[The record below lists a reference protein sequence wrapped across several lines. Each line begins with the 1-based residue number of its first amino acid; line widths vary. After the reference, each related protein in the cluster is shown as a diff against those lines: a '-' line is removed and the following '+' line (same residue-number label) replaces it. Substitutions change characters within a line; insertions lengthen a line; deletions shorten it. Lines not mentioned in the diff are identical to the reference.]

1 MPTGPR
7 RAHAKE
13 PGRATG
19 NDSVASVA
27 GSHPERRLFGQ
38 ATPGPTPHPT
48 TPDNNP
54 GRDDQDRPSQEPPLN
69 PLTQRGFDMRASR
82 CLAKSL
88 SARAELPIL
97 SCNGMHV
104 IVF

>member
-1 MPTGPR
+1 M
-7 RAHAKE
+7 H
-13 PGRATG
+13 
-19 NDSVASVA
+19 
-27 GSHPERRLFGQ
+27 
-38 ATPGPTPHPT
+38 
-48 TPDNNP
+48 
-54 GRDDQDRPSQEPPLN
+54 
-69 PLTQRGFDMRASR
+69 ASR

>member
-1 MPTGPR
+1 VTLR
-7 RAHAKE
+7 HHRWSQSSRE
-13 PGRATG
+13 I
-19 NDSVASVA
+19 
-27 GSHPERRLFGQ
+27 RL
-38 ATPGPTPHPT
+38 
-48 TPDNNP
+48 
-54 GRDDQDRPSQEPPLN
+54 
-69 PLTQRGFDMRASR
+69 MRASR

>member
-1 MPTGPR
+1 MDT
-7 RAHAKE
+7 
-13 PGRATG
+13 
-19 NDSVASVA
+19 SLQVI
-27 GSHPERRLFGQ
+27 GSIV
-38 ATPGPTPHPT
+38 
-48 TPDNNP
+48 
-54 GRDDQDRPSQEPPLN
+54 
-69 PLTQRGFDMRASR
+69 MRASR